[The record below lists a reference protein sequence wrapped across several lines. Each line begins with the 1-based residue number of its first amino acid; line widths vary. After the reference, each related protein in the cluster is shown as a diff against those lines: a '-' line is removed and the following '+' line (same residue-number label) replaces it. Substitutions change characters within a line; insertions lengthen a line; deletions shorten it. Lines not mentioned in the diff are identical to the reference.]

1 MSWLALRPYAHE
13 LVGGKATLGAFQL
26 SRLLECPA
34 AVQRSQLGTPRT
46 SRAWLSRKR
55 HKSVTLGVD
64 GSDAMATIA
73 NTPAESVVS
82 PVAHRIHRPL
92 PSIARWVFLAFL
104 LGGLGYA
111 GASIVLDT
119 AQVGE
124 QMATGVFLFL
134 GLALMIALGFEFV
147 NGFHDTANAVATVIY
162 TNSLPPQ
169 IAVVWS
175 GFFNFLGV
183 MLSSGAVAYTIIT
196 LLPVDLILHVGSGAG
211 FAMIFALLFAAILW
225 NLATW
230 YVGLPNSS
238 SHALIGSILGVGFA
252 NQLISSSKG
261 GTSGV
266 DWSQAEK
273 VLSSLLFSPL
283 CGFVGAFALLLM
295 MKAVLRN
302 PRLYD
307 EPHGNTPPPRG
318 IRALLIATCTAVSF
332 FHGSNDGQKGMGLI
346 MLILIGCA
354 PTAYALNRTMPE
366 SAMAGFVASANGAA
380 TTFRVHAGQSGD
392 DLGAARTVL
401 TEALRTHE
409 AMAPAVFGAVSTL
422 SRDLGQRIQGF
433 GVLSKV
439 PAGAT
444 PNLRNDM
451 YLVLDTTRLI
461 TKNKAAAT
469 AFSKAELAAIRE
481 YQKHLEQ
488 GTRFIPLWVKIAVA
502 IALGLGTMVG
512 WRRIVV
518 TVGERIGKSH
528 MTYGMGASAEIVA
541 AVTIMTADIFALPV
555 STTHI
560 LSSGVAGA
568 SVASRAGLQVRTIT
582 NMAMAWVL
590 TLPAAMLLSGG
601 LYWLMLQAIR
611 VFGIA

>member
-1 MSWLALRPYAHE
+1 
-13 LVGGKATLGAFQL
+13 
-26 SRLLECPA
+26 
-34 AVQRSQLGTPRT
+34 
-46 SRAWLSRKR
+46 
-55 HKSVTLGVD
+55 
-64 GSDAMATIA
+64 MATTFL
-73 NTPAESVVS
+73 TPADSEAMS
-82 PVAHRIHRPL
+82 PGMRAIHRPL
-92 PSIARWVFLAFL
+92 SPFARWIFLAVL
-104 LGGLGYA
+104 IGGLGYA
-111 GASIVLDT
+111 AYSIVLDT

-134 GLALMIALGFEFV
+134 GLALVIALGFEFV

-162 TNSLPPQ
+162 TNSLSPHV
-169 IAVVWS
+169 AVVWS

-230 YVGLPNSS
+230 YIGLPNSS

-252 NQLISSSKG
+252 NQLISSSTG

-266 DWSQAEK
+266 DWSQAQK

-283 CGFVGAFALLLM
+283 CGFIGAMLLLLL

-302 PRLYD
+302 PKLYR
-307 EPHGNTPPPRG
+307 EPEGNAPPPRG

-366 SAMAGFVASANGAA
+366 SAMAPFVANARGAA
-380 TTFRVHAGQSGD
+380 TTFAVHGGAAGGD
-392 DLGAARTVL
+392 VRGARTVL
-401 TEALRTHE
+401 TEALRSHQ
-409 AMAPAVFGAVSTL
+409 AMAPAVFGAVGTL
-422 SRDLGQRIQGF
+422 SSDLAERIQGF
-433 GVLSKV
+433 GALSKV
-439 PAGAT
+439 PARAT

-461 TKNKAAAT
+461 TKDKAAAAT
-469 AFSKAELAAIRE
+469 FSTDELAAIAR
-481 YQKHLEQ
+481 YQTSLEQ
-488 GTRFIPLWVKIAVA
+488 GTRFIPLWVKIIVA
-502 IALGLGTMVG
+502 IALGLGTMIG

-518 TVGERIGKSH
+518 TVGEKIGKSH
-528 MTYGMGASAEIVA
+528 LTYGMGAAAELVA
-541 AVTIMTADIFALPV
+541 AATIMTADIFALPV

-568 SVASRAGLQVRTIT
+568 SVANRAGLQVRTIT
-582 NMAMAWVL
+582 NMALAWVM

-601 LYWLMLQAIR
+601 LYWILLQVIR
-611 VFGIA
+611 VAGIA